1 MIFLV
6 DLSDHSVSETAK
18 ANKPK
23 HCRERGKKSIEYSDN
38 WPWEV
43 MLYSGAS
50 VLWSLKLPLMIIL
63 TNSYAKLFPST
74 VVVTTTRKGGW
85 TDEWWTFVFQKCYCE
100 HPDGFF
106 KTCKGLLSIDSM
118 RVHITPKHSS
128 HLTLLWTVVLRP
140 SSPVGDVNGG
150 WGAQFHNN
158 RDDGSCNF
166 LGCHEMDRP
175 SMDFRHNWNHS
186 VWIPKDQTAH
196 LNWGWW
202 WVWGQPST
210 GQSASSSSHIGG
222 II

>member
-1 MIFLV
+1 MPNYSPPLLLWPQQERV
-6 DLSDHSVSETAK
+6 DGRMNDELLSFKNATVNILMGSS
-18 ANKPK
+18 K
-23 HCRERGKKSIEYSDN
+23 H
-38 WPWEV
+38 
-43 MLYSGAS
+43 
-50 VLWSLKLPLMIIL
+50 
-63 TNSYAKLFPST
+63 
-74 VVVTTTRKGGW
+74 
-85 TDEWWTFVFQKCYCE
+85 
-100 HPDGFF
+100 
-106 KTCKGLLSIDSM
+106 GLLSIDSM

-202 WVWGQPST
+202 WVWGQPSR